1 MDTKVV
7 YNEDLHF
14 EHEQWKRELAF
25 WEDEIRIFKLR
36 LEDLYDRWSAKELLT
51 KLDYFENRFKIHE
64 TKIEGFKERIYS
76 HELNMSRHYEAG
88 ENVIDR
94 LSFEYHVDFREQ
106 IQIQRQMYHD
116 LKKEFFAFLTEKM
129 KSDTI
134 SR

>member
-25 WEDEIRIFKLR
+25 WEDELLTFKHR
-36 LEDLYDRWSAKELLT
+36 LEEMFKKWTNKESLS

-64 TKIEGFKERIYS
+64 DKIHAFKQRIYS

-94 LSFEYHVDFREQ
+94 VSYEYHLEFRDQ
-106 IQIQRQMYHD
+106 IQVQRDMYNN
-116 LKKEFFAFLTEKM
+116 LKKEFFNFLTAQM
-129 KSDTI
+129 RQS
-134 SR
+134 